1 MELNLLLT
9 LVKNPF
15 HTTHNRIM
23 SEVKSYLVGVF
34 DDDDVLLGAI
44 KSLREQ
50 GAKIVEAFTPFP
62 VHGIDPALGIKRSRL
77 PQAAFIFGAT
87 GTTCALT
94 LQISTLGFDWPMNIG
109 GKPHL
114 AFPSFIPVSFE
125 LTVLFAALG
134 MVGTF
139 LLSSGLGPG
148 SQKTVFDPRS
158 SDDKF
163 ILVFD
168 PEKNSKF
175 TTEELTKMIKDAG
188 ASEVNIKDIVEK
200 H

>member
-1 MELNLLLT
+1 
-9 LVKNPF
+9 
-15 HTTHNRIM
+15 M
-23 SEVKSYLVGVF
+23 SGIKSYLVGVY
-34 DDDDVLLGAI
+34 DDDEVLLNAVTAI
-44 KSLREQ
+44 KDK
-50 GAKIVEAFTPFP
+50 GVKIMEAFSPFP

-87 GTTCALT
+87 GTTFALS
-94 LQISTLGFDWPMNIG
+94 LQIITLGFDWPLNVG

-114 AFPSFIPVSFE
+114 PFPSFIPVSFE

-139 LLSSGLGPG
+139 LAASGLGPG
-148 SQKTVFDPRS
+148 SKKTIFDPRC

-163 ILVFD
+163 ILVFELD
-168 PEKNSKF
+168 KNKQFSVDQL
-175 TTEELTKMIKDAG
+175 TEMVKSTG
-188 ASEVNIKDIVEK
+188 ASEVNLKDIVEK

>member
-1 MELNLLLT
+1 
-9 LVKNPF
+9 
-15 HTTHNRIM
+15 M
-23 SEVKSYLVGVF
+23 SEVKSYLVGVY
-34 DDDDVLLGAI
+34 DDDDVLLAAI
-44 KSLREQ
+44 RTLRGQ
-50 GAKIVEAFTPFP
+50 GAKILEAFTPFP

-87 GTTCALT
+87 GTTCALS
-94 LQISTLGFDWPMNIG
+94 LQILTLGFDWPMNIG

-163 ILVFD
+163 ILVFELD
-168 PEKNSKF
+168 KNKQFTPEQL
-175 TTEELTKMIKDAG
+175 TEMIKASG
-188 ASEVNIKDIVEK
+188 ASEVNQKDIVQK

>member
-1 MELNLLLT
+1 
-9 LVKNPF
+9 
-15 HTTHNRIM
+15 M
-23 SEVKSYLVGVF
+23 SEVKSYLVGVY
-34 DDDDVLLGAI
+34 DDDDVLLAAI
-44 KSLREQ
+44 PSLREK
-50 GAKIVEAFTPFP
+50 GARILEAFTPFP

-87 GTTCALT
+87 GTTCALC
-94 LQISTLGFDWPMNIG
+94 LQILTLGFDWPMNIG

-148 SQKTVFDPRS
+148 SNKTVFDPRS

-168 PEKNSKF
+168 LEKNRQFSP
-175 TTEELTKMIKDAG
+175 EQLSEMIKASG
-188 ASEVNIKDIVEK
+188 ASEVNQKDIVQK

>member
-1 MELNLLLT
+1 
-9 LVKNPF
+9 
-15 HTTHNRIM
+15 M

-34 DDDDVLLGAI
+34 DDDDVLLKAI
-44 KSLREQ
+44 PALREK
-50 GAKIVEAFTPFP
+50 GAKILEAFTPFP

-77 PQAAFIFGAT
+77 PQAAVIFGAT

-94 LQISTLGFDWPMNIG
+94 LQIATLGFDWPMNIG

-139 LLSSGLGPG
+139 LLASGLGPG

-168 PEKNSKF
+168 LEKNKGL
-175 TTEELTKMIKDAG
+175 TPEQLTEMIKASG
-188 ASEVNIKDIVEK
+188 ASEVNQKDIVEK

>member
-1 MELNLLLT
+1 
-9 LVKNPF
+9 
-15 HTTHNRIM
+15 M

-34 DDDDVLLGAI
+34 DDDDVLLNAI

-50 GAKIVEAFTPFP
+50 GLKIVEAFTPFP
-62 VHGIDPALGIKRSRL
+62 IHGIDGALGLKRSRL
-77 PQAAFIFGAT
+77 PQAAFMFGAT
-87 GTTCALT
+87 GLTCGLT

-114 AFPSFIPVSFE
+114 AFPAFIPVSFE

-139 LLSSGLGPG
+139 LLASGLGPG

-168 PEKNSKF
+168 PAKNDKF
-175 TTEELTKMIKDAG
+175 SLEEITSMLKSAG

>member
-1 MELNLLLT
+1 
-9 LVKNPF
+9 
-15 HTTHNRIM
+15 M

-34 DDDDVLLGAI
+34 DDDDVLLNAI
-44 KSLREQ
+44 KSLREK
-50 GAKIVEAFTPFP
+50 GAKILEAFTPFAI
-62 VHGIDPALGIKRSRL
+62 HGIDPALGIKRSRL

-87 GTTCALT
+87 GLTCALI
-94 LQISTLGFDWPMNIG
+94 LQIATLGYDWPMNIG
-109 GKPHL
+109 GKPNL
-114 AFPSFIPVSFE
+114 AFPAFIPVSFE

-139 LLSSGLGPG
+139 LISSGLGPG

-163 ILVFD
+163 ILVFEL
-168 PEKNSKF
+168 EKNKQF
-175 TTEELTKMIKDAG
+175 TVDQLTEMVKACG
-188 ASEVNIKDIVEK
+188 ASEVNIKDIFEK

>member
-1 MELNLLLT
+1 
-9 LVKNPF
+9 
-15 HTTHNRIM
+15 M
-23 SEVKSYLVGVF
+23 SEVKSFLVGVF
-34 DDDDVLLGAI
+34 DDDDVLLSAV
-44 KSLREQ
+44 KSLREK
-50 GAKIVEAFTPFP
+50 GAKIFEAYTPFP

-94 LQISTLGFDWPMNIG
+94 LQISTLGFDWPRNIG

-114 AFPSFIPVSFE
+114 PFPSFIPVSFE

-139 LLSSGLGPG
+139 LLASGLGPG
-148 SQKTVFDPRS
+148 SQKTVFDARS

-168 PEKNSKF
+168 LEKNKQFS
-175 TTEELTKMIKDAG
+175 TEQLSEMIKASG

>member
-1 MELNLLLT
+1 
-9 LVKNPF
+9 
-15 HTTHNRIM
+15 M
-23 SEVKSYLVGVF
+23 SEVKSYLIGVY
-34 DDDDVLLGAI
+34 DDDDVLLSAI
-44 KSLREQ
+44 KSLREK
-50 GAKIVEAFTPFP
+50 GAKILDAFTPFP

-87 GTTCALT
+87 GTTCAISLQTLT
-94 LQISTLGFDWPMNIG
+94 LGWDWPMNIG

-148 SQKTVFDPRS
+148 SKKTVFDPRS

-163 ILVFD
+163 VLVFD
-168 PEKNSKF
+168 LEKNNQF
-175 TTEELTKMIKDAG
+175 TADQLTEMVKASG
-188 ASEVNIKDIVEK
+188 ASEVNFKDIVEK

>member
-1 MELNLLLT
+1 
-9 LVKNPF
+9 
-15 HTTHNRIM
+15 M

-34 DDDDVLLGAI
+34 DDDDVLLSAI
-44 KSLREQ
+44 RNLREQ
-50 GAKIVEAFTPFP
+50 GAKILEAFTPFP

-77 PQAAFIFGAT
+77 PQAAFMFGAT
-87 GTTCALT
+87 GTTCAIT
-94 LQISTLGFDWPMNIG
+94 LQVLTMGFDWPMNIG

-139 LLSSGLGPG
+139 LLASGLGPG
-148 SQKTVFDPRS
+148 SQKTIFDPRS

-163 ILVFD
+163 ILVF
-168 PEKNSKF
+168 ELSKNSHLGQD
-175 TTEELTKMIKDAG
+175 ELTRMIKDAG
-188 ASEVNIKDIVEK
+188 ASEVNIKEIVEK

>member
-1 MELNLLLT
+1 
-9 LVKNPF
+9 
-15 HTTHNRIM
+15 
-23 SEVKSYLVGVF
+23 
-34 DDDDVLLGAI
+34 
-44 KSLREQ
+44 
-50 GAKIVEAFTPFP
+50 
-62 VHGIDPALGIKRSRL
+62 
-77 PQAAFIFGAT
+77 
-87 GTTCALT
+87 
-94 LQISTLGFDWPMNIG
+94 MNIG

-139 LLSSGLGPG
+139 LLASGLGPG

-168 PEKNSKF
+168 LDKNKQYSVDQL
-175 TTEELTKMIKDAG
+175 TEMVKSSG
-188 ASEVNIKDIVEK
+188 ASEVNFKDIVEK

>member
-1 MELNLLLT
+1 
-9 LVKNPF
+9 
-15 HTTHNRIM
+15 M

-44 KSLREQ
+44 KTLREK

-94 LQISTLGFDWPMNIG
+94 LQIATLGFDWPMNIG
-109 GKPHL
+109 GKPNL
-114 AFPSFIPVSFE
+114 AFPAFIPVSFE

-139 LLSSGLGPG
+139 LLASGLGPG
-148 SQKTVFDPRS
+148 AQKTIFDPRS

-168 PEKNSKF
+168 LDKNSQF
-175 TTEELTKMIKDAG
+175 STDQLTQMIKDSG

>member
-1 MELNLLLT
+1 M
-9 LVKNPF
+9 
-15 HTTHNRIM
+15 
-23 SEVKSYLVGVF
+23 
-34 DDDDVLLGAI
+34 
-44 KSLREQ
+44 
-50 GAKIVEAFTPFP
+50 
-62 VHGIDPALGIKRSRL
+62 
-77 PQAAFIFGAT
+77 FGAT

-94 LQISTLGFDWPMNIG
+94 LQIATMGVDWPMNIG

-125 LTVLFAALG
+125 LTVLFTALG
-134 MVGTF
+134 MVATF
-139 LLSSGLGPG
+139 LLASGLVPG
-148 SQKTVFDPRS
+148 AQKTIFDPRS

-168 PEKNSKF
+168 PTKNTGFS
-175 TTEELTKMIKDAG
+175 TDQLTQMIKDAG

>member
-1 MELNLLLT
+1 
-9 LVKNPF
+9 
-15 HTTHNRIM
+15 M

-34 DDDDVLLGAI
+34 DDDDVLLDAI

-50 GAKIVEAFTPFP
+50 GLKIVEAFTPFP
-62 VHGIDPALGIKRSRL
+62 IHGIDGALGLKRSRL
-77 PQAAFIFGAT
+77 PQVAFMFGAT
-87 GTTCALT
+87 GLTCALT

-139 LLSSGLGPG
+139 LLASGLGPG

-168 PEKNSKF
+168 PAKNDKF
-175 TTEELTKMIKDAG
+175 SLEEITSMLKSAG

>member
-1 MELNLLLT
+1 
-9 LVKNPF
+9 
-15 HTTHNRIM
+15 M
-23 SEVKSYLVGVF
+23 SEVKSYLIGVY
-34 DDDDVLLGAI
+34 DDDDVLLKAI
-44 KSLREQ
+44 TSLREQ
-50 GAKIVEAFTPFP
+50 GAKIMEAFTPFP

-94 LQISTLGFDWPMNIG
+94 LQIATLGFDWPMNIG

-139 LLSSGLGPG
+139 LLASGLGPG

-163 ILVFD
+163 VLVFELD
-168 PEKNSKF
+168 KNASIGSERLAEMVK
-175 TTEELTKMIKDAG
+175 ASG
-188 ASEVNIKDIVEK
+188 ASEVNFKDIVEK

>member
-1 MELNLLLT
+1 
-9 LVKNPF
+9 
-15 HTTHNRIM
+15 M
-23 SEVKSYLVGVF
+23 SQVKSYLVGVY
-34 DDDDVLLGAI
+34 DDDDVLLEAI
-44 KSLREQ
+44 RSLRER
-50 GAKIVEAFTPFP
+50 GAKILEAFTPFP

-77 PQAAFIFGAT
+77 PQAAFMFGAT

-94 LQISTLGFDWPMNIG
+94 LQIYTLGFDWPMNIG

-139 LLSSGLGPG
+139 LLASGLGPG

-168 PEKNSKF
+168 LDKNKGF
-175 TTEELTKMIKDAG
+175 TQEQLTEMIKASG
-188 ASEVNIKDIVEK
+188 ASEVNVKDIDDK

>member
-1 MELNLLLT
+1 
-9 LVKNPF
+9 
-15 HTTHNRIM
+15 M

-34 DDDDVLLGAI
+34 DDDDVLLSAI
-44 KSLREQ
+44 KSIREK
-50 GAKIVEAFTPFP
+50 GARILEAFTPFP
-62 VHGIDPALGIKRSRL
+62 VHGIDPALGIQRSRL
-77 PQAAFIFGAT
+77 PQAAFMFGAT
-87 GTTCALT
+87 GLTCALT
-94 LQISTLGFDWPMNIG
+94 LQMATLGFDWPMNIG

-114 AFPSFIPVSFE
+114 PFPSFIPVSFE

-139 LLSSGLGPG
+139 LLASGLGPG
-148 SQKTVFDPRS
+148 AQKVIFDPRS

-168 PEKNSKF
+168 LEKNKQFSVEQL
-175 TTEELTKMIKDAG
+175 TEMIKATG

>member
-1 MELNLLLT
+1 
-9 LVKNPF
+9 
-15 HTTHNRIM
+15 M

-34 DDDDVLLGAI
+34 DDDDVLLKAI
-44 KSLREQ
+44 PALREK
-50 GAKIVEAFTPFP
+50 GAKILEAFTPFP

-109 GKPHL
+109 GKPQL

-139 LLSSGLGPG
+139 LLASGLGPG

-168 PEKNSKF
+168 LEKNKGF
-175 TTEELTKMIKDAG
+175 TPEQLTEMIKASG
-188 ASEVNIKDIVEK
+188 ASEVNQKDIVEK

>member
-1 MELNLLLT
+1 
-9 LVKNPF
+9 
-15 HTTHNRIM
+15 M
-23 SEVKSYLVGVF
+23 SEVKSYLIGVY
-34 DDDDVLLGAI
+34 DDDDVLLKAI
-44 KSLREQ
+44 PHLREN
-50 GAKIVEAFTPFP
+50 GAKILEAFTPFP

-77 PQAAFIFGAT
+77 PQAAFMFGAT

-94 LQISTLGFDWPMNIG
+94 LQISTLGFDWPLNVG

-114 AFPSFIPVSFE
+114 PFPSFIPVSFE

-139 LLSSGLGPG
+139 LLASGLGPG
-148 SQKTVFDPRS
+148 SKKTIFDPRS

-168 PEKNSKF
+168 LNKNATLGPDKLAEMVKA
-175 TTEELTKMIKDAG
+175 TG
-188 ASEVNIKDIVEK
+188 ASEVNFKDLVA
-200 H
+200 

>member
-1 MELNLLLT
+1 
-9 LVKNPF
+9 
-15 HTTHNRIM
+15 M
-23 SEVKSYLVGVF
+23 SEIKSYLIGVY
-34 DDDDVLLGAI
+34 DDDDVLLSAI
-44 KSLREQ
+44 KSLREK
-50 GAKIVEAFTPFP
+50 GAKILDAFTPFP

-77 PQAAFIFGAT
+77 PQVAFIFGAT
-87 GTTCALT
+87 GTTCAISLQTLT
-94 LQISTLGFDWPMNIG
+94 LGWDWPMNIG

-148 SQKTVFDPRS
+148 SKKTVFDPRS

-163 ILVFD
+163 VLVFD
-168 PEKNSKF
+168 LEKNNQF
-175 TTEELTKMIKDAG
+175 TADQLTEMVKASG
-188 ASEVNIKDIVEK
+188 ASEVNFKDIVEK

>member
-1 MELNLLLT
+1 
-9 LVKNPF
+9 
-15 HTTHNRIM
+15 
-23 SEVKSYLVGVF
+23 
-34 DDDDVLLGAI
+34 
-44 KSLREQ
+44 
-50 GAKIVEAFTPFP
+50 
-62 VHGIDPALGIKRSRL
+62 
-77 PQAAFIFGAT
+77 
-87 GTTCALT
+87 
-94 LQISTLGFDWPMNIG
+94 MNIG
-109 GKPHL
+109 GKPNL
-114 AFPSFIPVSFE
+114 AFPAFIPVSFE

-139 LLSSGLGPG
+139 LLASGLGPG

-168 PEKNSKF
+168 LDKNSQF
-175 TTEELTKMIKDAG
+175 STEELTKMIKDSG

>member
-1 MELNLLLT
+1 
-9 LVKNPF
+9 
-15 HTTHNRIM
+15 
-23 SEVKSYLVGVF
+23 
-34 DDDDVLLGAI
+34 
-44 KSLREQ
+44 
-50 GAKIVEAFTPFP
+50 
-62 VHGIDPALGIKRSRL
+62 
-77 PQAAFIFGAT
+77 
-87 GTTCALT
+87 
-94 LQISTLGFDWPMNIG
+94 MNIG

-114 AFPSFIPVSFE
+114 AFPSFIPVSLE

-139 LLSSGLGPG
+139 LLASGLGPG

-168 PEKNSKF
+168 PAKNDKF
-175 TTEELTKMIKDAG
+175 SLEEITSMLKTAG